1 MRICIFIVC
10 VALSGC
16 AGIFSTASTSN
27 SDVYVVKKGDT
38 LTSIGQ
44 RYSVLPEDL
53 QEYNR
58 IKNPRRLRIGQRLTI
73 PDLGPSQD
81 VRSVSYAKSDKPSS
95 DENVT
100 RMVSLLPVRQY
111 LGELALPV
119 IDGRFSSRFGWRWKS
134 FHEGVDLAAATGTPI
149 RAAHDGVVVLAR
161 SNWGRYGKVIV
172 IKGDNLMTVY
182 AHNSRNLVRLG
193 QRVYARD
200 VIGEVGATGDVTGPH
215 LHFETRVRNS
225 EGRFA
230 AVNPRLFYR

>member
-1 MRICIFIVC
+1 MRICIFILC

-95 DENVT
+95 D
-100 RMVSLLPVRQY
+100 
-111 LGELALPV
+111 
-119 IDGRFSSRFGWRWKS
+119 
-134 FHEGVDLAAATGTPI
+134 
-149 RAAHDGVVVLAR
+149 
-161 SNWGRYGKVIV
+161 
-172 IKGDNLMTVY
+172 
-182 AHNSRNLVRLG
+182 
-193 QRVYARD
+193 
-200 VIGEVGATGDVTGPH
+200 
-215 LHFETRVRNS
+215 
-225 EGRFA
+225 
-230 AVNPRLFYR
+230 